1 MDRKTD
7 SALSGSAYLFGSAPF
22 GCALCGTALSESP
35 LSAIFFLVSPFFLC
49 KPFSGYTI
57 AGSGSGPSWG
67 LLFWSLLFWSPL
79 FLSLLFWSLLFLSLL
94 FLSLLFLGLIGAKL
108 LFLYFIHFF
117 FIPGDTLQ

>member
-57 AGSGSGPSWG
+57 AGSGSGSGPSWG
-67 LLFWSLLFWSPL
+67 LLFWSLLFWSP
-79 FLSLLFWSLLFLSLL
+79 LFLSLL

-117 FIPGDTLQ
+117 FIPGDILQ